1 VTLQLPRFAEATAI
15 AAECA
20 YLNFLEVVSWTGFP
34 LLGCWHPHV
43 SREGRVGVTFTT
55 FVPNALYQPML
66 ATNLALWM
74 LGRAKWAREG
84 LWPELQDKRM
94 ADILEERFGKS
105 AE

>member
-1 VTLQLPRFAEATAI
+1 MTLQLPRFAEATAI

-20 YLNFLEVVSWTGFP
+20 YLNFLEVVRWTGFP

-43 SREGRVGVTFTT
+43 SREGRAGVTFTT

>member
-1 VTLQLPRFAEATAI
+1 M
-15 AAECA
+15 
-20 YLNFLEVVSWTGFP
+20 
-34 LLGCWHPHV
+34 
-43 SREGRVGVTFTT
+43 TFTT

-74 LGRAKWAREG
+74 L
-84 LWPELQDKRM
+84 WPELQDKRM

>member
-1 VTLQLPRFAEATAI
+1 MTLQLPRFAEATAI

-43 SREGRVGVTFTT
+43 SREGRAGVTFTT

-74 LGRAKWAREG
+74 L
-84 LWPELQDKRM
+84 WPELQDKRM